1 MMTRWG
7 RAIDPEHVLEEY
19 PRPEMVRE
27 SYLNLNGMWDYAITG
42 SGSFPQK
49 YDGKI
54 LVPFSPEAPL
64 SGVNRILQPGEY
76 LHYERQ
82 LALHKEDHVRY
93 LLHFGAVDQVCKVY
107 VNGENAGEHTGGY
120 LAFSLDITGLLRDGK
135 NLIHVTVQEAV
146 ASTRRNVVHA
156 SERDMA
162 ERVDGKSAGLPHQD
176 VEDYAGL

>member
-7 RAIDPEHVLEEY
+7 RAIDPEHVLDEY

-27 SYLNLNGMWDYAITG
+27 SYLNLNGVWDYAITE
-42 SGSFPQK
+42 SDAFPQK

-76 LHYERQ
+76 LHYEKQ
-82 LALHKEDHVRY
+82 LTLRKEDHERY
-93 LLHFGAVDQVCKVY
+93 LLHFGAVDQICKVY

-120 LAFSLDITGLLRDGK
+120 LA
-135 NLIHVTVQEAV
+135 
-146 ASTRRNVVHA
+146 RRNVVHA
-156 SERDMA
+156 PERDLA
-162 ERVDGKSAGLPHQD
+162 ECVDGKSARLLYQGA
-176 VEDYAGL
+176 EDHAGL